1 MRCGLCSRVLG
12 VEYNDRGQAIYRCK
26 HRGIG
31 CDMPGRSAHGLHRAA
46 VLGLDLLGRDH
57 DLQKA
62 IRAELA
68 HHTAPTPA
76 STGPSVAALKA
87 KRTKLLDLY
96 YADKISADAFGDEE
110 QRLTAQI
117 HELETADT
125 DRQERAAERSGLAQ
139 RFDQVA
145 ELLAAID
152 IHTVRNEADDRE
164 RRVLVEDLVDAVYVY
179 PDHLRVVAC
188 GAPPLKVELA
198 EVGLR
203 PPAGMGLCVSEG
215 RPARTHTG
223 HWRLIT

>member
-1 MRCGLCSRVLG
+1 
-12 VEYNDRGQAIYRCK
+12 
-26 HRGIG
+26 
-31 CDMPGRSAHGLHRAA
+31 MPGRSAHGLHRAA
-46 VLGLDLLGRDH
+46 VLGLDLLGQDH

-76 STGPSVAALKA
+76 SNGPSVAALKA

-117 HELETADT
+117 HELETAAT
-125 DRQERAAERSGLAQ
+125 DRQHRAAERSELAQ

-145 ELLAAID
+145 ELLAGID
-152 IHTVRNEADDRE
+152 IHTVWNEADDRE
-164 RRVLVEDLVDAVYVY
+164 RRILVEDLLDAVYVH

-215 RPARTHTG
+215 GLEPPRP
-223 HWRLIT
+223 